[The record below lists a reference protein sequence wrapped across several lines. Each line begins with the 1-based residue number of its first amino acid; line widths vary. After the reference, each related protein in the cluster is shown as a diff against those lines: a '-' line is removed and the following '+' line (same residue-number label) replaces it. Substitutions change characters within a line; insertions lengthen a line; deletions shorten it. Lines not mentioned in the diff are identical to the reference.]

1 MFVISV
7 ILLVLIF
14 PKEGKFK
21 YEFQKSRPWLHEDLI
36 APFDFALIKSDE
48 EIEREKEEVM
58 LNVKPYY
65 AIDESIYLK
74 QFNRIKEE
82 FEKVWNEKYSDEAT
96 YKNEKEINKDLCFR
110 LFDTIFK
117 QGIIDLSRQ
126 DINQQEDNS
135 IIILRD
141 NVAKE
146 IELDSIFTINTA
158 LKFVNN
164 QLENKNDIDKDL
176 LLSIVVNSIVCN
188 IIYDIETTAKEKETI
203 LSNISLTR
211 GMVQIGQKVISKG
224 ELVTNE
230 KYKVLESFK
239 AEYEA
244 KLGSSSQYYL
254 ILLGQIV
261 LISISIIVLILFLI
275 SFKKDIFANNKKLI
289 MILLL
294 IIIMVFITSLTVKY
308 NVDFLFLVP
317 LCIVPIIIRA
327 FFDSRL
333 ALFVH
338 LVTIIIIGFLVPNSF
353 EYLFLQLIAGIIAI
367 ISVLSLEKRAQF
379 FLTSVL
385 IFITYSAIYLGLSLI
400 QEGSFDGIDVVYFA
414 LFAGSA
420 ILTLFSYPVIYIF
433 EKLFGFITD
442 VSLMEL
448 SHTKSK
454 LLRELAMRIPGTFQH
469 SMQVANLA
477 EEAIYEIGGNAL
489 LVRTGAL
496 FHDIG
501 KIDMPMYF
509 IENQT
514 TDFNPHD
521 ELNYEESAKM
531 IISHIIKG
539 VEKAKK
545 HKLPEEVID
554 FIRTHHGT
562 RKAEYFYA
570 KQKQEFPD
578 DLINEELFT
587 YKGPI
592 PFSKETSVVMIADSV
607 EAASRS
613 LKHHDE
619 EIINNLVENI
629 INKQVDS
636 GQFMNSDITFRDI
649 SMIKKILKKKLM
661 NIYHV
666 RIEYPES

>member
-1 MFVISV
+1 M
-7 ILLVLIF
+7 
-14 PKEGKFK
+14 
-21 YEFQKSRPWLHEDLI
+21 
-36 APFDFALIKSDE
+36 
-48 EIEREKEEVM
+48 
-58 LNVKPYY
+58 
-65 AIDESIYLK
+65 
-74 QFNRIKEE
+74 
-82 FEKVWNEKYSDEAT
+82 
-96 YKNEKEINKDLCFR
+96 
-110 LFDTIFK
+110 
-117 QGIIDLSRQ
+117 
-126 DINQQEDNS
+126 
-135 IIILRD
+135 
-141 NVAKE
+141 
-146 IELDSIFTINTA
+146 
-158 LKFVNN
+158 
-164 QLENKNDIDKDL
+164 
-176 LLSIVVNSIVCN
+176 
-188 IIYDIETTAKEKETI
+188 
-203 LSNISLTR
+203 
-211 GMVQIGQKVISKG
+211 
-224 ELVTNE
+224 
-230 KYKVLESFK
+230 
-239 AEYEA
+239 
-244 KLGSSSQYYL
+244 
-254 ILLGQIV
+254 
-261 LISISIIVLILFLI
+261 
-275 SFKKDIFANNKKLI
+275 
-289 MILLL
+289 
-294 IIIMVFITSLTVKY
+294 
-308 NVDFLFLVP
+308 
-317 LCIVPIIIRA
+317 
-327 FFDSRL
+327 
-333 ALFVH
+333 
-338 LVTIIIIGFLVPNSF
+338 
-353 EYLFLQLIAGIIAI
+353 FLQLIAGIIAI

-400 QEGSFDGIDVVYFA
+400 QEGSFEGIDVVYFA